1 MASGGAEME
10 MEMAAFE
17 SPTAWYKG
25 PFLGH
30 LLPGL
35 GLLLWSCAWVRA
47 WLQQPHRGPRLLASA
62 GLTAS
67 TAGVGTRASF
77 SSAEQAC
84 RGVVSLAGIVSEMA
98 SARLN
103 TGGRMRWLFF
113 QPPVSNLQNFSH
125 ATMHLGLLLALICE
139 LAERRWPRIVPPM
152 AIFALAL
159 ALGAIAVLLAV
170 HASLQPAPEAA
181 AHVPLAL
188 AFGMAAAATAGDG
201 AWRRAGWLGARSF
214 ALALA
219 GTWMCRMA
227 LARDHHWDEAFRAP
241 MAAQTVAA
249 LHFSWIAMA
258 LASLWALLACAARS
272 AALRGKAP
280 SPEARV

>member
-1 MASGGAEME
+1 

-35 GLLLWSCAWVRA
+35 GLLLWSCAWLRV
-47 WLQQPHRGPRLLASA
+47 WLQQPYRPRLHASA

-67 TAGVGTRASF
+67 TAGVGIRASV
-77 SSAEQAC
+77 SSTELAL
-84 RGVVSLAGIVSEMA
+84 RGLVSLAAIVSEMA

-113 QPPVSNLQNFSH
+113 EPPVSNLQNFSH
-125 ATMHLGLLLALICE
+125 ATMHLGLLLALTCE
-139 LAERRWPRIVPPM
+139 LAERRWPSIVPRGM

-159 ALGAIAVLLAV
+159 ALGVIAVLLAV

-188 AFGMAAAATAGDG
+188 AFGLAAATTAGDG
-201 AWRRAGWLGARSF
+201 AWRTAGWLGARCF

-227 LARDHHWDEAFRAP
+227 VARDHHWDEAFRAP
-241 MAAQTVAA
+241 MAAQTAAA